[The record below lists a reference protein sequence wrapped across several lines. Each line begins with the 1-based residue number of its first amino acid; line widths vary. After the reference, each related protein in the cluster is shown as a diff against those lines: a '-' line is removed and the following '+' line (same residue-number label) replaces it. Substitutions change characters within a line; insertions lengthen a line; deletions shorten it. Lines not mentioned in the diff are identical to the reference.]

1 MTEDELVD
9 DLSRLL
15 REGLVMVD
23 QDDLDAEPRFRP
35 TAAGVDAVE
44 ASPSWNSDSLV
55 DEHAR

>member
-9 DLSRLL
+9 DLSRLCE
-15 REGLVMVD
+15 RGLVMVD

-44 ASPSWNSDSLV
+44 GVPWNSDSLV
-55 DEHAR
+55 DEHTR